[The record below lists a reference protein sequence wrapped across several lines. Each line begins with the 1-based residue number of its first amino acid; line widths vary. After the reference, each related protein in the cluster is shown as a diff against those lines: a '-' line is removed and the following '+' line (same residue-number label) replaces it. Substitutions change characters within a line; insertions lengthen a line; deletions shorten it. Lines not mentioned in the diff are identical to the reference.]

1 MGNTGKSES
10 QRLRKHSSEGF
21 EGNVR
26 FRQLRK
32 KLDGKPVY
40 SGNVYGKDAKFVQL
54 GKRAESKG
62 RVIWG

>member
-1 MGNTGKSES
+1 LSDI
-10 QRLRKHSSEGF
+10 Q
-21 EGNVR
+21 
-26 FRQLRK
+26 FRQFAK

-40 SGNVYGKDAKFVQL
+40 AGNVYGKDAKFVQL

>member
-10 QRLRKHSSEGF
+10 QRLRSTSEALSDIQ
-21 EGNVR
+21 
-26 FRQLRK
+26 FRQFPK

-40 SGNVYGKDAKFVQL
+40 AGNVYGKDAKFVQL